1 MALFSFFKKTNPTN
15 PVSTQAKAV
24 TTVKPKN
31 KIQELK
37 TLLATSRSM
46 HFSFRNAN
54 DILIFEGDIC
64 GVLHIEKEC
73 FLVGVVT
80 DKETFSD
87 TLRTAIEHDALE
99 GGYDRNFSEWF
110 FLLAEDKDRVKYS
123 SVGMA
128 YDDILCRKPLTAREI
143 LY

>member
-1 MALFSFFKKTNPTN
+1 MALFDFFKKINLIA
-15 PVSTQAKAV
+15 VSTQ
-24 TTVKPKN
+24 VKTETINPR

-37 TLLATSRSM
+37 NLLATSRSI
-46 HFSFRNAN
+46 HFSFRSNTN
-54 DILIFEGDIC
+54 NILVFESDYVC
-64 GVLHIEKEC
+64 GVLHMEKE

-80 DKETFSD
+80 DKDTFCD
-87 TLRTAIEHDALE
+87 TLRTAIEHGALE

-110 FLLAEDKDRVKYS
+110 FLLAEDKYRVSFS

-128 YDDILCRKPLTAREI
+128 YDDILRRKPLTAREI

>member
-54 DILIFEGDIC
+54 DILIFEGDVC
-64 GVLHIEKEC
+64 GVLHIENGC
-73 FLVGVVT
+73 LVGVVT

-110 FLLAEDKDRVKYS
+110 FLLAEDKHRVNYS
-123 SVGMA
+123 SVGIA
-128 YDDILCRKPLTAREI
+128 YDDILRRKPLTAREI